1 MALTII
7 QKPEYK
13 LIPASAPIY
22 YTVSDTTAVAT
33 KFKVKYV
40 ADIHVLGSSSN
51 AISSN
56 NLINTVKVSPNA
68 NGVGIMDLKSILSS
82 QVDTMRLGSG
92 TTFKGLS
99 NSHAIHLI
107 DDVSDDDTG
116 MNWYVVNFKVEYSDT
131 AAGVVSDSGQS
142 VSDDPRLIYNGYL
155 FNNDVISQNGLDY
168 GYNLDAYNMIL
179 NDNESKFLSDMPTQ
193 LYARTD
199 DFGTIG
205 LFDNLSTANESFNI
219 GTSGATVD
227 TVTAIKISFKGDNFS
242 ISDSFITL
250 NASNSNNRNEKRK
263 YVGVY
268 PANLINSLGALPSGT
283 TNYNIVALDDTAAE
297 ISKTYNIRLIDT
309 DCKGYEGIRLA
320 WINKY
325 GVFDY
330 YTFNKKSTRTINS
343 KRQNYTQHSGTWNST
358 SYFMNGSLGG
368 QRSFNVSSKES
379 ITINTDYI
387 TEEEG
392 IYLEQLVMSPEV
404 YLINQNDSNDATGLV
419 NKYVEPV
426 LLTSDSITR
435 KTKANDKLITHTFT
449 IEKSKNTNTQRI

>member
-7 QKPEYK
+7 QKPQYK
-13 LIPASAPIY
+13 LLPAASSMF
-22 YTVSDTTAVAT
+22 YTVSDTTAIAT

-40 ADIHVLGSSSN
+40 ADIHILGSSNN
-51 AISSN
+51 AISSS

-82 QVDTMRLGSG
+82 QVDTMREGSG
-92 TTFKGLS
+92 TTFKGMS
-99 NSHAIHLI
+99 INHSIHLI
-107 DDVSDDDTG
+107 DEISDDDTG
-116 MNWYVVNFKVEYSDT
+116 MNWFVVNFKVEYSDT
-131 AAGVVSDSGQS
+131 AGGVVSDSGQS
-142 VSDDPRLIYNGYL
+142 VADDHRLIYNGYL
-155 FNNDVISQNGLDY
+155 FQSDVLSNSTLDY
-168 GYNLDAYNMIL
+168 GYNLDANNLIL
-179 NDNESKFLSDMPTQ
+179 NDTDACFLSDMPTK
-193 LYARTD
+193 LYARMND
-199 DFGTIG
+199 YGTIG
-205 LFDNLSTANESFNI
+205 FFDNLTTVKEDFKV
-219 GTSGATVD
+219 GTSGSTDGRVSF
-227 TVTAIKISFKGDNFS
+227 IKISFKGNG
-242 ISDSFITL
+242 ISLSTRFMSSPQ
-250 NASNSNNRNEKRK
+250 SNSQNRNDKRL
-263 YVGVY
+263 YAGVY
-268 PANLINSLGALPSGT
+268 PANLQNASYIIPSGT
-283 TNYNIVALDDTAAE
+283 TNYDIQAFDDAGNE
-297 ISKTYNIRLIDT
+297 ISKIYNIELIDN

-358 SYFMNGSLGG
+358 SYSMNGSIGG
-368 QRSFNVSSKES
+368 LRSFNVSSKES

-404 YLINQNDSNDATGLV
+404 YIIHENEASDLTGLV

-435 KTKANDKLITHTFT
+435 KTKANDKLIQHTFT

>member
-7 QKPEYK
+7 QKPEFK
-13 LIPASAPIY
+13 LLPASAPIY

-40 ADIHVLGSSSN
+40 ADIHILGSSSN
-51 AISSN
+51 SISAN
-56 NLINTVKVSPNA
+56 NLVNTVKVSPNA
-68 NGVGIMDLKSILSS
+68 NGVGIMDIKSILSS
-82 QVDTMRLGSG
+82 QVDTMRVGSG
-92 TTFKGLS
+92 STFKGS
-99 NSHAIHLI
+99 TDSHSIHLI

-131 AAGVVSDSGQS
+131 AGGVVSDSGQS
-142 VSDDPRLIYNGYL
+142 LADDPRLIYNGYL
-155 FNNDVISQNGLDY
+155 FNNDVIAQVGLDY

-179 NDNESKFLSDMPTQ
+179 NDADAKFLSDMPTQ
-193 LYARTD
+193 LYARTTD
-199 DFGTIG
+199 YGTIG
-205 LFDNLSTANESFNI
+205 FFDNLSTANESFNI
-219 GTSGATVD
+219 GTINATVD
-227 TVTAIKISFKGDNFS
+227 TVTSIKIGFKGDGIS
-242 ISDSFITL
+242 ISDAYLTI
-250 NASNSNNRNEKRK
+250 NNNNSNNRNLKRTF
-263 YVGVY
+263 VGVY
-268 PANLINSLGALPSGT
+268 PANLINELGSLPSGT
-283 TNYNIVALDDTAAE
+283 TNYNIQALDDSGQF
-297 ISKTYNIRLIDT
+297 ISREYNIRLIEK
-309 DCKGYEGIRLA
+309 DCKGFEGIRLA

-330 YTFNKKSTRTINS
+330 YTFNKKSIRTINS

-358 SYFMNGSLGG
+358 SYFMNGSIGG

-404 YLINQNDSNDATGLV
+404 YIIHENEANDSTGLV

-435 KTKANDKLITHTFT
+435 KTRANDKLIQHTFT
-449 IEKSKNTNTQRI
+449 LEKSKNTNTQRI

>member
-1 MALTII
+1 MSLTII

-22 YTVSDTTAVAT
+22 YTVSDTTAVST
-33 KFKVKYV
+33 KFKVKYI
-40 ADIHVLGSSSN
+40 ADIHILGSSSN

-82 QVDTMRLGSG
+82 QVDTMRVGSG
-92 TTFKGLS
+92 STFKTSS

-107 DDVSDDDTG
+107 DDYSDDDTG
-116 MNWYVVNFKVEYSDT
+116 MNWYVVNFKIEYSDT
-131 AAGVVSDSGQS
+131 AGGVVADSGQAVADS
-142 VSDDPRLIYNGYL
+142 HRLIYNGYL
-155 FNNDVISQNGLDY
+155 FNNDVIAQNGLDY

-199 DFGTIG
+199 DYGTIG
-205 LFDNLSTANESFNI
+205 FFDNLQTSKESFNV
-219 GTSGATVD
+219 GTISATDNRVSY
-227 TVTAIKISFKGDNFS
+227 IKIGFKGDNFS
-242 ISDSFITL
+242 ISNSFI
-250 NASNSNNRNEKRK
+250 ASPQSNSTNRNDKRL

-268 PANLINSLGALPSGT
+268 PANLTNSLGALPSGT
-283 TNYNIVALDDTAAE
+283 TNYSIQAFDDNSQA
-297 ISKTYNIRLIDT
+297 ISKEYNIRIIDN

-379 ITINTDYI
+379 ITVNTDYI

-404 YLINQNDSNDATGLV
+404 YLINQNESNDATGLV

-426 LLTSDSITR
+426 LLTSNSITR
-435 KTKANDKLITHTFT
+435 KTSANDRLINHTFT

>member
-1 MALTII
+1 MSLTII
-7 QKPEYK
+7 QKPEFK
-13 LIPASAPIY
+13 LLPASAPIY

-40 ADIHVLGSSSN
+40 ADIHILGSSNN

-82 QVDTMRLGSG
+82 QVDTMRVGSG
-92 TTFKGLS
+92 STMKTLS

-107 DDVSDDDTG
+107 DDYSDDDTG

-131 AAGVVSDSGQS
+131 ADGIVSDSGQA
-142 VSDDPRLIYNGYL
+142 VADDHRLVYNGYL
-155 FNNDVISQNGLDY
+155 LSSDVINQNGLDY
-168 GYNLDAYNMIL
+168 GYQLDLNNLIL
-179 NDNESKFLSDMPTQ
+179 NDSDAKFLSDMPTQ
-193 LYARTD
+193 LYARTED
-199 DFGTIG
+199 YGTIG
-205 LFDNLSTANESFNI
+205 FFDNLTQANESFNV
-219 GTSGATVD
+219 GSGSATDNRVSY
-227 TVTAIKISFKGDNFS
+227 IKLDFM
-242 ISDSFITL
+242 SDSQGLSVSFI
-250 NASNSNNRNEKRK
+250 ASPYSVSQNRNLKRLF
-263 YVGVY
+263 VGVY
-268 PANLINSLGALPSGT
+268 PANVINKLGSLPSGT
-283 TNYNIVALDDTAAE
+283 TNYNVQAFDDAGNS
-297 ISKTYNIRLIDT
+297 ISKLYNIKLIDE

-320 WINKY
+320 WLNKF

-330 YTFNKKSTRTINS
+330 YTFNKKSTRTITS
-343 KRQNYTQHSGTWNST
+343 KRQNYNQHSGTWNST
-358 SYFMNGSLGG
+358 SYSMNGSLGG
-368 QRSFNVSSKES
+368 QRSFNVASKES

-404 YLINQNDSNDATGLV
+404 YLINKNEANDITGLV

-426 LLTSDSITR
+426 LLTSNSIQR
-435 KTKANDKLITHTFT
+435 KTSANDRLINHTFT